1 MMTVIHVLVLPEFNV
16 DKTTAT
22 VVETET
28 KVSVYVIG
36 YRNEQQESLLTFDNS
51 SAAMKRV
58 EKHEIRMFVK
68 NS

>member
-28 KVSVYVIG
+28 KVSVIG

>member
-51 SAAMKRV
+51 LAAMKRV
-58 EKHEIRMFVK
+58 KKHEIRMFVK

>member
-28 KVSVYVIG
+28 KVNVIG